1 VTDDDADD
9 DDDATEGRSRSVCT
23 LLLPAFTCV
32 ACEWVLGSRAGTLPC
47 AGTRAH
53 GAVSGW
59 AQAGPQSRGGGILAG
74 RCKGK
79 GFAWIYRC
87 SEVPRL

>member
-1 VTDDDADD
+1 MHTAIICIHLRCLRM
-9 DDDATEGRSRSVCT
+9 G
-23 LLLPAFTCV
+23 LGV
-32 ACEWVLGSRAGTLPC
+32 ARAGTLPC

-79 GFAWIYRC
+79 GFAWMYRC

>member
-1 VTDDDADD
+1 MTDDDADD

-79 GFAWIYRC
+79 GFAWMYRC